1 MAPDRSTPTLPIWS
15 SMLLLFICLNGLET
29 VKSQGSY
36 ELRLVNG
43 SAPNEGR
50 VEMRS
55 NSSDWMS
62 LCGAYWDIGD
72 GSVVCQHLG
81 FTNATSVSRTA
92 RFGSSMGR
100 IMSTN
105 YQCTGSETHLEDCPV
120 GQFSEGDCQHAA
132 DPGVVCYPSTPASM
146 MTTMLPNL
154 VTTLPPDVAT
164 PVRLM
169 GGNSPFQGRV
179 EVYLNNAWGTI
190 CDDSWDTTD
199 ARIVCRQLGFQE
211 VFAATT
217 NARFGQ
223 GLGPIHMDDTRC
235 YGSETSILD
244 CQHRGIGVHNCRHTE
259 DAGVICLPES
269 RLAGG
274 SNHSEGRVEIKVGEQ
289 WQTVCGLGFDD
300 IDANIVCN
308 QMGYGEVLS
317 TSLGNDRYGIATG
330 TALVKNVNC
339 NSNFQLM
346 YQCASEVV
354 PDGDPQCTSD
364 NDVGIVCSNSDS
376 ALGLRLVGGNNIFEG
391 RVEVNI
397 NNTWGT
403 VCDDYWDM
411 EDASV
416 VCNQLGLGRAVEAR
430 KYASFGRGF
439 GPIHMDDVLCSGN
452 EATIFD
458 CEYNNQT
465 GCSHS
470 EDAGVVC
477 APKIRLMGGMN
488 AYQGRVEMF
497 VNEEWSTIC
506 DTQWDEDEARVACR
520 QLKYGFAA
528 TAKTGSYFGEGTG
541 PILAENIRCSG
552 YEGSLVQCPQF
563 GISPNTTCDHSRDAG
578 VICSLPEN
586 NITLR
591 LVGGENA
598 YQGRIDIELDGIWGT
613 VCDNNWDKNDAR
625 VVCKQLGLGPG
636 IEAAKGASFGPG
648 TGPIY
653 VDNLACRG
661 HESSIA
667 FCPNNGVE
675 VHNCTHENDAGVVC
689 SAPIRLVDGSGPYE
703 GRVEILRNIVW
714 GTVCDDGWDIKDA
727 TVVCNELGFGSAKRA
742 VPASYFGSRSYGS
755 IHMDTVACEGDEQ
768 SLTDCPHDTT
778 HDCSHLEDAGVI
790 CTGKD
795 LTCDLPP
802 LPPNTY
808 MSFVKSHYNEDEVIA
823 VICTYGNE
831 SVEWR
836 CGTDKRWTGQP
847 LTCPPRKGHPRSNKT
862 MIVSIVAVLVGLIL
876 IGLMIVLIFFVV
888 RSQRRQGFGGAIT
901 MSDVIAHIETIKN
914 AATTNG
920 DRSKLEGCT
929 TAMPENDI
937 TGVDVEPFDDHAL
950 ENPKYYDGKDS
961 KSNATGGYARLI
973 E

>member
-1 MAPDRSTPTLPIWS
+1 MMPHRTTSALSIWS
-15 SMLLLFICLNGLET
+15 SSLLVLFCLHGFVT
-29 VKSQGSY
+29 VKCQGNY
-36 ELRLVNG
+36 QIRLVNG
-43 SAPNEGR
+43 SANNEGR

-55 NSSDWMS
+55 SNRSDWMS

-72 GSVVCQHLG
+72 GTVVCRHLG
-81 FTNATSVSRTA
+81 FLNATSVSRTA
-92 RFGSSMGR
+92 RFGSSTGR

-105 YQCTGSETHLEDCPV
+105 YQCIGNETSLENCPV
-120 GQFSEGDCQHAA
+120 GQFSEGDCQHSA
-132 DPGVVCYPSTPASM
+132 DPGVVCY
-146 MTTMLPNL
+146 LPNSDSSG
-154 VTTLPPDVAT
+154 TTTTTTTAPTTVPSVMT
-164 PVRLM
+164 PVRLV

-179 EVYLNNAWGTI
+179 EVYLNNQWGTI

-199 ARIVCRQLGFQE
+199 ARIVCRQLGFKE

-223 GLGPIHMDDTRC
+223 GTGPIHMDDTRC

-244 CQHRGIGVHNCRHTE
+244 CVNRGIGVHNCRHSE
-259 DAGVICLPES
+259 DAGVICVPES

-274 SNHSEGRVEIKVGEQ
+274 SNHSEGRVEIKVGEE
-289 WQTVCGLGFDD
+289 WRTICGVGFDD
-300 IDANIVCN
+300 IDASIICN
-308 QMGYGEVLS
+308 QMGYGESLS
-317 TSLGNDRYGIATG
+317 MSLGNDRYGTATSS
-330 TALVKNVNC
+330 AVVKNVNC
-339 NSNFQLM
+339 NSNFQLI
-346 YQCASEVV
+346 YQCASELV
-354 PDGDPQCTSD
+354 PEGDPQCTSD
-364 NDVGIVCSNSDS
+364 NDVGVVCSYADS
-376 ALGLRLVGGNNIFEG
+376 SMGLRLVGGNNIFEG
-391 RVEVNI
+391 RVEVNV

-411 EDASV
+411 DDATV
-416 VCNQLGLGRAVEAR
+416 VCSQLGLGRAVEAR

-439 GPIHMDDVLCSGN
+439 GPIHMDDVQCAGD
-452 EATIFD
+452 EETIFD

-465 GCSHS
+465 SCSHN

-477 APKIRLMGGMN
+477 APKIRLAGGMN
-488 AYQGRVEMF
+488 AYQGRVEMY
-497 VNEEWSTIC
+497 VNNEWGTIC
-506 DTQWDEDEARVACR
+506 DTEWDVDEARVACR
-520 QLKYGFAA
+520 QLKFGFAA
-528 TAKTGSYFGEGTG
+528 TAKTGSYFGRGTG
-541 PILAENIRCSG
+541 TILAENIRCSG
-552 YEGSLVQCPQF
+552 YESSLVQCPQF

-591 LVGGENA
+591 LSDGQNA
-598 YQGRIDIELDGIWGT
+598 YEGRIEIELDGVWGT

-636 IEAAKGASFGPG
+636 IEAAGGAAFGKG

-661 HESSIA
+661 HETSIA

-703 GRVEILRNIVW
+703 GRVEILRNVIW
-714 GTVCDDGWDIKDA
+714 GTVCDDGWDITDA
-727 TVVCNELGFGSAKRA
+727 NVVCRELGFGSAKRA

-755 IHMDTVACEGDEQ
+755 IHMDNVACTGSEQ
-768 SLTDCPHDTT
+768 SLIDCPHETT

-795 LTCDLPP
+795 LKCDLPS

-808 MSFVKSHYNEDEVIA
+808 MSLIKSHYTEDEVIA
-823 VICTYGNE
+823 VICTYGND

-836 CGTDKRWTGQP
+836 CNTDKRWVGPT
-847 LTCPPRKGHPRSNKT
+847 LNCPIRKRRGGSNKT
-862 MIVSIVAVLVGLIL
+862 VIISVVALLVGIVLA
-876 IGLMIVLIFFVV
+876 GLMILLIFVII
-888 RSQRRQGFGGAIT
+888 RKQRREGFGGAIT

-920 DRSKLEGCT
+920 GKLDGRT

-937 TGVDVEPFDDHAL
+937 AGVNVEPFNDHAI
-950 ENPKYYDGKDS
+950 ENAQFFDEKDS